1 MLNQIIFYSL
11 QTRTSGNYILLR
23 RYDTTCLSRTGE
35 LVCLFRGYPE
45 YETANH
51 QNDYSYGDSCNN
63 GLRPS
68 VSHFHFFVPIY
79 KDRNRAQINIAGG
92 QIFIMVL
99 YIFINPSRGCN
110 SQNDFNCDKNVSHRP
125 RHTSYIVKER
135 TSERH

>member
-23 RYDTTCLSRTGE
+23 RYDTTCLSRNGE
-35 LVCLFRGYPE
+35 PVCLFRGYPE

-68 VSHFHFFVPIY
+68 VSHFHFFRTNLQGPEQSRDQYRRWSNIHYYSKHIY
-79 KDRNRAQINIAGG
+79 QSKQRLQLSERFQLR
-92 QIFIMVL
+92 Q
-99 YIFINPSRGCN
+99 
-110 SQNDFNCDKNVSHRP
+110 NVSHRP
-125 RHTSYIVKER
+125 RYTSYIVKER